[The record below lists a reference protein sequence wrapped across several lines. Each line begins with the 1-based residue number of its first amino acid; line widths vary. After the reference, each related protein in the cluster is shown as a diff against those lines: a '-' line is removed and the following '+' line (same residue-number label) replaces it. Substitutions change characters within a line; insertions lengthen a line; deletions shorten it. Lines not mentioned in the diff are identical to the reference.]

1 VTGLVNVA
9 CGDGGAGR
17 RWLDDAFARASRVT
31 DPYEWVRGYVLDALA
46 GLAIDRGDEDATEI
60 VASLST
66 LAAQTGMRELLVR
79 ADLHRARLG
88 EPGAADSA
96 RLLAA
101 EIDNPLLHA
110 SLDGAV
116 PA

>member
-1 VTGLVNVA
+1 VTGLLTA
-9 CGDGGAGR
+9 AQGDRNAGR
-17 RWLDDAFARASRVT
+17 RWLEDALARASRVT
-31 DPYEWVRGYVLDALA
+31 DPYEWVRGYILDALA
-46 GLAIDRGDEDATEI
+46 GLAIDHADGDATQI
-60 VASLST
+60 VASLSD
-66 LAAQTGMRELLVR
+66 LAAHTGMRELLVR